1 MLLAGFAWS
10 IIFWILLWSISS
22 DLFMLINMKKVS
34 VGMKQIAA
42 EAEVSMMT
50 VSRVLRNK
58 SNVALATEQKIR
70 AIANRLGY
78 TPNRLVRGM
87 QSGRSGIVS
96 VVMPAGHAIA
106 PAILEGAYDYFA
118 EKDMLM
124 ALDLVH
130 GHYGEKAV
138 AEQSKV
144 INRLLE
150 SRVDGFILLPV
161 NEEASP
167 LYFKEVIDR
176 KIPLVLVDR
185 NTTHFEADFV
195 GTDDF
200 AGGYEAARVLAKN
213 GCKNAVLISTG
224 DLVSTSRLRSQGF
237 KAGLK
242 AFKVKLIANVVAPNF
257 THNTDLI
264 DHELTKYQG
273 QFDCVFGIADRLAIS
288 AWHSCQRLKLKIPQQ
303 VKVVGFSALN
313 LRDPRVALSSFDQQ
327 PYKIGRDAAKLL
339 IERIEKGPW
348 TRKPKARTILTTP
361 QFVVGTSCPQA

>member
-1 MLLAGFAWS
+1 
-10 IIFWILLWSISS
+10 
-22 DLFMLINMKKVS
+22 
-34 VGMKQIAA
+34 MKQIAA
-42 EAEVSMMT
+42 EAEVSLMT
-50 VSRVLRNK
+50 VSRVLRNQ
-58 SNVALATEQKIR
+58 SNVAPATKLKIR
-70 AIANRLGY
+70 TIAERLGY
-78 TPNRLVRGM
+78 KPNRLVRGM

-106 PAILEGAYDYFA
+106 PAILEGAYDYFN

-130 GHYGEKAV
+130 GDYGEKAV
-138 AEQSKV
+138 EEQSKV

-161 NEEASP
+161 NEDASP

-185 NTTHFEADFV
+185 NTIHFDADFV

-200 AGGYEAARVLAKN
+200 AGGYEAARVLAEN

-224 DLVSTSRLRSQGF
+224 DLVSTSRLRSEGF

-242 AFKVKLIANVVAPNF
+242 AFKLKLIANVIAPNF
-257 THNTDLI
+257 TYNADLI
-264 DHELTKYQG
+264 DNELTKHQRR
-273 QFDCVFGIADRLAIS
+273 FDCVFGIADRLAIN
-288 AWHSCQRLKLKIPQQ
+288 AWHSCQRLELKIPQQ
-303 VKVVGFSALN
+303 VKVVGFGALN

-327 PYKIGRDAAKLL
+327 PYKVGRDAAKLL
-339 IERIEKGPW
+339 VERIEKGLL
-348 TRKPKARTILTTP
+348 KGKLKARTILCPP
-361 QFVVGTSCPQA
+361 QFVEGTSCPAG

>member
-1 MLLAGFAWS
+1 
-10 IIFWILLWSISS
+10 
-22 DLFMLINMKKVS
+22 MLINMDKAS

-42 EAEVSMMT
+42 EAGVSMMT
-50 VSRVLRNK
+50 VSRVLRNEP
-58 SNVALATEQKIR
+58 NVAAATEAKIR
-70 AIANRLGY
+70 AIADRLGY
-78 TPNRLVRGM
+78 KPNRLVRGI

-106 PAILEGAYDYFA
+106 PVILEGAYDYFD
-118 EKDMLM
+118 EKDMIM

-185 NTTHFEADFV
+185 NTTHFDADFV
-195 GTDDF
+195 GIDDF
-200 AGGYEAARVLAKN
+200 AGGYEAARVLAGN

-224 DLVSTSRLRSQGF
+224 DFVSTSRLRSEGF

-242 AFKVKLIANVVAPNF
+242 AFKLKLTADVDVSNVSNIADVVG
-257 THNTDLI
+257 HKLVTDFI
-264 DHELTKYQG
+264 DHELAKRQG

-288 AWHSCQRLKLKIPQQ
+288 AWHSCQRLKLQIPQQ
-303 VKVVGFSALN
+303 VKVVGFGALN
-313 LRDPRVALSSFDQQ
+313 LRDPRVALSSFDQE
-327 PYKIGRDAAKLL
+327 PYQVGRNAAKLL
-339 IERIEKGPW
+339 VERIEQGPW
-348 TRKPKARTILTTP
+348 KRRPKAQTILSMP
-361 QFVVGTSCPQA
+361 KFVEGTSCPAVNG

>member
-1 MLLAGFAWS
+1 
-10 IIFWILLWSISS
+10 
-22 DLFMLINMKKVS
+22 MKKAS

-50 VSRVLRNK
+50 VSRVLRNQ
-58 SNVALATEQKIR
+58 SNVAPATELRIR

-78 TPNRLVRGM
+78 KPNRLVRGI

-106 PAILEGAYDYFA
+106 PAILEGAYDYFN

-130 GHYGEKAV
+130 GHMGERAV

-185 NTTHFEADFV
+185 NTIHFDADFV
-195 GTDDF
+195 GTDDY

-213 GCKNAVLISTG
+213 GCKHAVLISTG
-224 DLVSTSRLRSQGF
+224 DLVSTSRLRSEGF

-242 AFKVKLIANVVAPNF
+242 AFKMKLIADVIAPNF
-257 THNTDLI
+257 THNADLI
-264 DHELTKYQG
+264 EHELTKCQG

-288 AWHSCQRLKLKIPQQ
+288 AWHSCKRLKLKIPQQ
-303 VKVVGFSALN
+303 VKVIGFGALN
-313 LRDPRVALSSFDQQ
+313 LRDPRVALSSFDQE
-327 PYKIGRDAAKLL
+327 PYQVGRNAAKLL
-339 IERIEKGPW
+339 VERIEKGPW
-348 TRKPKARTILTTP
+348 KRKPKAKTILSTP
-361 QFVVGTSCPQA
+361 IFVEGTSCPEA